1 MPQDFYT
8 ILWSVVG
15 LIATGLA
22 TWLTSFVVG
31 WLNQKIKDKKIARW
45 STTLFE
51 IIMRAVQSIF
61 QDFVETLK
69 NNNKFTPEAQK
80 EAKDRAYNIIVS
92 QLTPEIKQYI
102 TDNFGDMKEY
112 LFNQIEA
119 MIYQLKNKNKEKF

>member
-51 IIMRAVQSIF
+51 IIMRAVQTIF

-92 QLTPEIKQYI
+92 QLTPELTKYI

-119 MIYQLKNKNKEKF
+119 MIYQLKNSNKEKF